1 MIHQTFIDFILLLY
15 VLQIFYSRHIK
26 VFDQYEL
33 FCISWLYAPILI
45 HRSLTILLYKLNTKH
60 CLRLKSLTMGDT
72 NYFTVRVKYCLRL
85 KSLTMGDTNYFT
97 VWVKYCQRPKSLTMG
112 DSNYFTVWVK
122 YCLRPKSL
130 TIGDTNYNI
139 LLYELNTAY
148 DVNNG
153 QH

>member
-1 MIHQTFIDFILLLY
+1 
-15 VLQIFYSRHIK
+15 
-26 VFDQYEL
+26 
-33 FCISWLYAPILI
+33 
-45 HRSLTILLYKLNTKH
+45 
-60 CLRLKSLTMGDT
+60 
-72 NYFTVRVKYCLRL
+72 
-85 KSLTMGDTNYFT
+85 MGDTNYFT
-97 VWVKYCQRPKSLTMG
+97 VWVKYCLRPKSLTMG
-112 DSNYFTVWVK
+112 DTNYFTVWVK